1 MPLLSK
7 WLTKTRQARILGQ
20 VRGDVL
26 ELGCGNGTFY
36 GLCRERIGNYV
47 GVDYSEKVIAEA
59 SARFPEAR
67 FLKRNLESDE
77 LGFEAEFDCVLMIA
91 LIEHIF
97 NQGFLLQQCA
107 RALRPGGAIL
117 LTTPTPF
124 GNDVVHRIGA
134 ELGLFHKSAMDDH
147 IVIYNKKRFQTA
159 AREFGLSLGRYETF
173 QLGCNQ
179 LAVLEKRA
187 A

>member
-7 WLTKTRQARILGQ
+7 SIARTRQSKALGL

-26 ELGCGNGTFY
+26 ELGCADGRLY
-36 GLCRERIGNYV
+36 GLCRERIGRYV
-47 GVDYSEKVIAEA
+47 GVDYSETAL
-59 SARFPEAR
+59 ARARERYPEAN
-67 FLKRNLESDE
+67 FLKRNIEHEE
-77 LGFEAEFDCVLMIA
+77 LGFEAEFDSILMVA

-97 NQGFLLQQCA
+97 NQGFLLGQCA
-107 RALRPGGAIL
+107 RALRPGGRIV

-134 ELGLFHKSAMDDH
+134 PLGLFHRSAMDDH
-147 IVIYNKKRFQTA
+147 IVIYNKKRLQTA
-159 AREFGLSLGRYETF
+159 AKEFGLVLDRYETF

-179 LAVLEKRA
+179 LAVLEKRVE
-187 A
+187 